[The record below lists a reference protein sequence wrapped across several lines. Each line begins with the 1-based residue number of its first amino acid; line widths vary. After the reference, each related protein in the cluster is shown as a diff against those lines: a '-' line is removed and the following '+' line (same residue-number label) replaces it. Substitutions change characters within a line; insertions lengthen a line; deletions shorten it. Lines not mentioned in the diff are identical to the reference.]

1 MPMPWVRNSKA
12 SQPECGHERQREN
25 QMNSTD
31 YEQLVAELAQNL
43 VSQSN
48 SNPLVKIGW
57 GSTNRIA
64 GASGFEHQIDVSV
77 SDPSR
82 MLLIECKYW
91 KKRIDPE
98 ASLAFAARVIDIGDN
113 NKGREV
119 IGRIVTTY
127 NVTNGVRQI
136 ADYFNL
142 GVDRVLSAQE
152 YVLQIWN
159 YVGIAVAEGAK
170 AGDTFSANVR

>member
-1 MPMPWVRNSKA
+1 MK
-12 SQPECGHERQREN
+12 
-25 QMNSTD
+25 STD
-31 YEQLVAELAQNL
+31 YEQLVAELANKL
-43 VSQSN
+43 VSQPNPN
-48 SNPLVKIGW
+48 SLVTVGS

-64 GASGFEHQIDVSV
+64 GASGFKHQIDVSV

-98 ASLAFAARVIDIGDN
+98 ACLAFAARVLDIRDV

-119 IGRIVTTY
+119 TGQIVTTY
-127 NVTNGVRQI
+127 SVTNGVRQI

-142 GVDRVLSAQE
+142 GVERVFSAQK
-152 YVLQIWN
+152 YSMRIWQT
-159 YVGIAVAEGAK
+159 VGIGLTEGAR
-170 AGDTFSANVR
+170 ANDTFIANVRKPGM